1 MVVDPVAAEA
11 SEVAT
16 TPGRWQP
23 AIREIVTDHDAL
35 GRVYFER
42 DDDMEI
48 ELCDAFGLFFLAVE
62 TGDIEGWTWPLQV
75 LPSPGNRFVHFPS
88 DATPVVYDRASGR
101 SYTWDPAELS
111 LVVGNSD
118 AWTFWP
124 TDTDALVGWGTGS
137 AERLLFRGGTHYA
150 VVDASMAAVAWF
162 ELDEG
167 ADPRRWWAHPD
178 GTRLLVLSVTEDSS
192 DASLSVVDLS
202 DGSLATAR
210 IPVPDDHGPYPQM
223 RVARSEISLLSR
235 ARGSED
241 VFITRYDW
249 ALTEL
254 SSVLVP
260 FGGSRTELS
269 PDGTL
274 VSTVK
279 LFRAEP
285 SPHGLGTVNGLSATS
300 IFDVMT
306 GAELVR
312 IKGALPSRDTFA
324 IHYGRS
330 RWLADSSGL
339 VLDART
345 DTRIVSV
352 DGATVAVFPTDE
364 DWWEGLVIPSRDDR
378 ARFDRPFGLAMAH
391 YCPSAERLK
400 TPSGACR
407 VLSARVVNS
416 AGEEAATAYLVLR
429 LVPGAM
435 WLTGEWVGAPAYNRT
450 SWGLTSDELRVHL
463 GPGGPLEGGNV
474 LPLLEPVV
482 DHPPFTRLTALEVDT
497 DQACVELR
505 EAPAAEA
512 GSLMCLPAGTVV
524 DSITPPEGATH
535 GDRNYPAS
543 YIPTGFAY
551 VRTEDGVEGWLPL
564 GNVRWAE

>member
-1 MVVDPVAAEA
+1 MAVEPVAPEA

-16 TPGRWQP
+16 TSGRWQP

-42 DDDMEI
+42 DDEMELK
-48 ELCDAFGLFFLAVE
+48 LCDAYGLFFLDVA
-62 TGDIEGWTWPLQV
+62 TGSVEGWTWPLQV

-101 SYTWDPAELS
+101 SYTWDAAGLS
-111 LVVGNSD
+111 LVES
-118 AWTFWP
+118 A
-124 TDTDALVGWGTGS
+124 DTQWSWLNYTNGLFGWGTGLD
-137 AERLLFRGGTHYA
+137 ERLIFRSGAQYA
-150 VVDASMAAVAWF
+150 VVNAAMSAVAWF

-167 ADPRRWWAHPD
+167 AAPGRSWAHPD

-352 DGATVAVFPTDE
+352 DGATVA
-364 DWWEGLVIPSRDDR
+364 GSRI
-378 ARFDRPFGLAMAH
+378 A
-391 YCPSAERLK
+391 
-400 TPSGACR
+400 
-407 VLSARVVNS
+407 
-416 AGEEAATAYLVLR
+416 
-429 LVPGAM
+429 PG
-435 WLTGEWVGAPAYNRT
+435 
-450 SWGLTSDELRVHL
+450 SCS
-463 GPGGPLEGGNV
+463 
-474 LPLLEPVV
+474 
-482 DHPPFTRLTALEVDT
+482 
-497 DQACVELR
+497 
-505 EAPAAEA
+505 
-512 GSLMCLPAGTVV
+512 
-524 DSITPPEGATH
+524 TH
-535 GDRNYPAS
+535 
-543 YIPTGFAY
+543 
-551 VRTEDGVEGWLPL
+551 VRTH
-564 GNVRWAE
+564 AS